1 MKICRNCATEVS
13 RAYCDLCGATTTH
26 YEQRLRDQ
34 FEHGTPV
41 DKGCTEI
48 WKRKI
53 MQPDQILPEKDS
65 DKHINP
71 WTGRSFKAP
80 ETPEPEPESTETKLT
95 FQQKIDAGY
104 YAV

>member
-1 MKICRNCATEVS
+1 
-13 RAYCDLCGATTTH
+13 
-26 YEQRLRDQ
+26 
-34 FEHGTPV
+34 
-41 DKGCTEI
+41 
-48 WKRKI
+48 